1 MRVESGEK
9 SRARS
14 RKGAIGLMQIMPK
27 TWAELRA
34 RHSLGADPYDPT
46 DNILAGTAYIREL
59 YDRYG
64 APGFLAAYNAGP
76 GRYERHLATGR
87 PLPAETQAYV
97 ATLTPIDQRRATNVQ
112 IAAVAMIVCL
122 GQLVIVCGAQR
133 EHRHPMSDHPADMR
147 QNRSSRTHALVDL
160 SALAAAVGQPV
171 CASRQRNQI
180 AMIEIARHRTPSRRV
195 ACFDVRQLGQGDRS
209 HGLRDKS
216 ADVRRAGCGWESGR
230 SSASHENASRQ
241 FPGNTKPINGSC
253 AIRFSSLTEN
263 TMKRCDDELRLRP
276 GRIRDRGRRAARP
289 KTFVG
294 EVMRA
299 ARKTGY
305 TGKGFGRA
313 NRGSSS
319 SFGRGRS
326 TALAL
331 SLRSLSRRVVI
342 KARVVRHRGNKFRSA
357 PLAKHVAYLKRD
369 GITRDGAEARM
380 FDARSDAVDERA
392 FAERC
397 EEDRHHFR
405 FIVSPEDAA
414 EMTDLRAFT
423 RELMADAARDLG
435 TKLDWVAVDHWN
447 TDNPHVHVLVRGRAD
462 DGRDLVI
469 SRDYISR
476 GFRARAEERVTLE
489 LGPRSEQAI
498 QSALER
504 EMEAERWT
512 GLDRALRDIADEGA
526 GIADL
531 RPGAPD
537 RDPELR
543 RLMIGRAAK
552 LERLGLAERVA
563 PACFVLK
570 PGIEQ
575 TLRDLEIR
583 GDIIKTMHRAMAAAG
598 REPDIAS
605 FALHG
610 EDPGDPVLGRLV
622 ARGLHDELKGS
633 AYADHRRGRWQDAPS
648 QVF

>member
-1 MRVESGEK
+1 
-9 SRARS
+9 
-14 RKGAIGLMQIMPK
+14 
-27 TWAELRA
+27 
-34 RHSLGADPYDPT
+34 
-46 DNILAGTAYIREL
+46 
-59 YDRYG
+59 
-64 APGFLAAYNAGP
+64 
-76 GRYERHLATGR
+76 
-87 PLPAETQAYV
+87 
-97 ATLTPIDQRRATNVQ
+97 
-112 IAAVAMIVCL
+112 
-122 GQLVIVCGAQR
+122 
-133 EHRHPMSDHPADMR
+133 
-147 QNRSSRTHALVDL
+147 
-160 SALAAAVGQPV
+160 
-171 CASRQRNQI
+171 
-180 AMIEIARHRTPSRRV
+180 
-195 ACFDVRQLGQGDRS
+195 
-209 HGLRDKS
+209 
-216 ADVRRAGCGWESGR
+216 
-230 SSASHENASRQ
+230 
-241 FPGNTKPINGSC
+241 
-253 AIRFSSLTEN
+253 
-263 TMKRCDDELRLRP
+263 MKRRDDELRLRP
-276 GRIRDRGRRAARP
+276 GRIGDRGRRAARP

-299 ARKTGY
+299 ARKAGY

-326 TALAL
+326 AALAL
-331 SLRSLSRRVVI
+331 SLRSPSRRVVI

-357 PLAKHVAYLKRD
+357 PLTKHVAYLKRD
-369 GITRDGAEARM
+369 GITRDGSDARM
-380 FDARSDAVDERA
+380 FDARSEATDERA

-423 RELMADAARDLG
+423 RELMADAERDLG

-462 DGRDLVI
+462 DGQDLVI

-498 QSALER
+498 QSALDR
-504 EMEAERWT
+504 EVEAERWT

-537 RDPELR
+537 RDPELG
-543 RLMIGRAAK
+543 RLMLGRAAK

-563 PACFVLK
+563 PACFALT

-575 TLRDLEIR
+575 TLRDLEMR

-610 EDPGDPVLGRLV
+610 DDPGDPVLGRLV
-622 ARGLHDELKGS
+622 ERGLHDELKGS
-633 AYADHRRGRWQDAPS
+633 AYAVVEGVDGRTHHLRFSDLELTGDAVRGAIVEARSYEDAQGRRRLSLATRSDLSLQQQIGAPGATWLDRQLLAREPVVTGGGFGTEVAEAMERRVEHLVNEGLARRQGQRVIFSRDLLNTLRRRELDNVAGKIAAETGIVYRPSPEGEHVVGIYRKRVTLSSGRFAMIDDGLGFQLVPWRPALEQQLGRHVSGVMLPS
-648 QVF
+648 GGVDWSFGRKRGLEL